1 MAKRVLI
8 LATNGFEQSELTKPK
23 ANLEKAGIETTVV
36 SLESGE
42 IIEFFDDTIERRQR
56 EIAEEHGFE
65 LVDHALVLYVRPKG
79 SKVTRQEGAGPGK
92 K

>member
-1 MAKRVLI
+1 MS
-8 LATNGFEQSELTKPK
+8 FELRLVVGRFSVF
-23 ANLEKAGIETTVV
+23 VV
-36 SLESGE
+36 SFTFAQPRKALPQH
-42 IIEFFDDTIERRQR
+42 FDDTIERRQR

>member
-1 MAKRVLI
+1 MRTDDQTWAAI
-8 LATNGFEQSELTKPK
+8 DA
-23 ANLEKAGIETTVV
+23 ET
-36 SLESGE
+36 
-42 IIEFFDDTIERRQR
+42 ERQRLQAQGKRQR